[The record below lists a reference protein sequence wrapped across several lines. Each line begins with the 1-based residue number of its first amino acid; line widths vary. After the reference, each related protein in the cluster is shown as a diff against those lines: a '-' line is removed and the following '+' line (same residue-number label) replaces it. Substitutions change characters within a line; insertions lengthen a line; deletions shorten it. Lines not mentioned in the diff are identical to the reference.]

1 MIPERAVA
9 SFDEQGHEWALRHF
23 KQTLEQPFY
32 KKTGQSDLS
41 IFKKSCEQRKSQPY
55 YG

>member
-23 KQTLEQPFY
+23 KQTLGA
-32 KKTGQSDLS
+32 TIL
-41 IFKKSCEQRKSQPY
+41 
-55 YG
+55 